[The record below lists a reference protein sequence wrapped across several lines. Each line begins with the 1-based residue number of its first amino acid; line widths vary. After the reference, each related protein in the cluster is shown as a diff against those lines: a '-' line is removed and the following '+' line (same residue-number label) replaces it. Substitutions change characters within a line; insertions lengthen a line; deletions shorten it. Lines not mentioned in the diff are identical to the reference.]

1 MKHRIQM
8 RAAVSALAA
17 CICLSALP
25 GALAAEPGRV
35 KAPGRTE
42 MEHGPVSTEFAST
55 RLAFAVSDPVTNAD
69 DTVTLD
75 VAYADSQGTK
85 HERVTPTGMTETDVA
100 LITVADNPVAAGS
113 TIELCYNEQGELINI
128 KNIYSAYMSDLGT
141 VYFDTMKYGA
151 ELSPV
156 NGEPGAMLAAGWL
169 TAKSGN
175 QITVGDLDLF
185 DETYTLAPDVKV
197 YEFNTDTS
205 TLTAR
210 RLSDVPVTQKTDGE
224 FYKTANRQQVMV
236 VFDQNYR
243 NADQAE
249 VVELYYITPQPTI
262 DEKYLYPADHMPI
275 DSFMTENDGKT
286 VAKPTA
292 AAWLTATESFAI
304 IPDRLYYVGDNE
316 VAIYLTQA
324 DDGTLILLDAGW
336 PASGY
341 QYWRNIEAMG
351 FDPRDIDYILL
362 THGHGDQYGTG
373 AELDTMIKNAGGDP
387 VVYECYE
394 DTYGYDIYGFPEIT
408 GIIEDTPVLN
418 IPVSPSNLDD
428 TWMEF
433 DGSVRIKP
441 VLTAG
446 HTNGTDSFIFELT
459 DPATNETL
467 TISYLGGYGVNGN
480 TKYDPDDDP
489 ENRGYLRLSFQYGLR
504 YLQQTVEPDYMIPQH
519 TNQYPMLEINKAAEE
534 KGIPFLE
541 AVTRGSYEWV
551 NFLEKRQAV
560 ITYEDYYQNWKAD
573 PKDEFGTE
581 ITVTDAELQTIEAAG
596 PYRRE
601 GGTYQIT
608 LTDGGRII
616 QGFNRYMNQ
625 TDKLSGVENAQGQD
639 VGDGIF
645 ILKDSFT
652 HDPHAWY
659 VQVGARVSDG
669 YDGSCAGGP
678 IESVHDNWFEILR
691 TERLDSREEAEALLA
706 QLQSGATYTVTLDQS
721 SEIQLADNLTDTF
734 QPAAVGTF
742 TDVPATHWAA
752 GAVEFVTSQG
762 LLQGTGTSTFA
773 PGQPMTRAMLVTALW
788 REAGSPVV
796 NYAMDFDDVDEDQWY
811 TEAVRWAASEGIVT
825 GTGKGFS
832 PDAALTRES
841 LAAILF
847 RYAGG
852 QADADQLGSYA
863 AGAGVSAWARE
874 AMNWAVAQGLITG
887 KSGGRLDPGGTASRA
902 EVSAIL
908 MRYVQSAQA

>member
-8 RAAVSALAA
+8 RAAASALAA

-55 RLAFAVSDPVTNAD
+55 RLAFAVSDPVRNNDGTI
-69 DTVTLD
+69 TLD
-75 VAYADSQGTK
+75 VAYADSEGVRR
-85 HERVTPTGMTETDVA
+85 ERVTPTGMTETDVA

-156 NGEPGAMLAAGWL
+156 NGEPGAMLATGWL

-408 GIIEDTPVLN
+408 GIIKDTPVLN
-418 IPVSPSNLDD
+418 AVDKFYIND

-480 TKYDPDDDP
+480 TKYDPDNDP
-489 ENRGYLRLSFQYGLR
+489 TGRGYLRLAFQYGLR
-504 YLQQTVEPDYMIPQH
+504 YLQQTVEPDYMLPQH

-541 AVTRGSYEWV
+541 AVNSGSYEWV

-608 LTDGGRII
+608 LTDGGKII

-652 HDPHAWY
+652 HDPDAWY

-734 QPAAVGTF
+734 QPAAGGTF

-752 GAVEFVTSQG
+752 GAVAFVSSQG
-762 LLQGTGTSTFA
+762 LLQGTGASTFA

-811 TEAVRWAASEGIVT
+811 TEAVRWAASEGIVA

-852 QADADQLGSYA
+852 QADGDSLDSYA
-863 AGAGVSAWARE
+863 DGAGVSAWARE

>member
-8 RAAVSALAA
+8 RAAASALAA

-55 RLAFAVSDPVTNAD
+55 RLAFAVSDPVRNNDGTI
-69 DTVTLD
+69 TLD
-75 VAYADSQGTK
+75 VAYADSEGVRR
-85 HERVTPTGMTETDVA
+85 ERVTPTGMTETDVA

-141 VYFDTMKYGA
+141 VYFDTMKYGV

-156 NGEPGAMLAAGWL
+156 NGEPGAMLATGWL

-408 GIIEDTPVLN
+408 GIIKDTPVLN
-418 IPVSPSNLDD
+418 AVDKFYIND

-480 TKYDPDDDP
+480 TKYDPDNDP
-489 ENRGYLRLSFQYGLR
+489 TGRGYLRLAFQYGLR
-504 YLQQTVEPDYMIPQH
+504 YLQQTVEPDYMLPQH

-541 AVTRGSYEWV
+541 AVNSGSYEWV

-652 HDPHAWY
+652 HDPDAWY

-734 QPAAVGTF
+734 QPAAGGTF

-852 QADADQLGSYA
+852 QADADQLDSYA
-863 AGAGVSAWARE
+863 DGAGVSAWARE